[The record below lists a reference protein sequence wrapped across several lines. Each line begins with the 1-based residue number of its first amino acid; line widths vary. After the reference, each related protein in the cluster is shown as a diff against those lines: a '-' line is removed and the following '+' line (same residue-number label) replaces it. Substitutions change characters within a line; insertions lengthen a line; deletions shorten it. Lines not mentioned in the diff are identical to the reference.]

1 MKLAHRFL
9 YFFSGVT
16 LGIIFLVFFLSGKKT
31 SCEYGPDARTLK
43 SIRVLKHDYSR
54 QAENFLAEHNL
65 DTASVSHILKTGD
78 VNFSKSKTHLD
89 SCNIYNVYGDY
100 KTQHLELIIE
110 RCDSVATIKKINML
124 P

>member
-9 YFFSGVT
+9 YYFSGFT
-16 LGIIFLVFFLSGKKT
+16 IGIIFLVFFLSGKET

-43 SIRVLKHDYSR
+43 SIRVLKHDYSK

-65 DTASVSHILKTGD
+65 DTVSVNHILKTGD
-78 VNFSKSKTHLD
+78 VDFGKSKTHLD
-89 SCNIYNVYGDY
+89 SCNVYNVYGEF
-100 KTQHLELIIE
+100 KTRNLELIIE
-110 RCDSVATIKKINML
+110 RCSSVATIKKINML